1 MYITLGSFED
11 CTKAVISFL
20 CFFLSYSTVTHQ
32 RCVSVESSLL
42 RTTVTINPVSDN
54 MTRFARSFIKYHLN
68 IYHVFVVGDRMV
80 ETPCEG
86 LFAVSEHSASRSF
99 SDARTYTSL
108 KKQPE
113 FFFHEER
120 CDQLETSFFVN
131 FLKQF
136 MANFVVELI
145 NLMNKRR

>member
-11 CTKAVISFL
+11 CIKAIIGFL

-32 RCVSVESSLL
+32 RYVSVESSLL

-68 IYHVFVVGDRMV
+68 INHVFVVGDRMV

-99 SDARTYTSL
+99 SDARTYTTL

-113 FFFHEER
+113 FFFMKNDAISWKLR
-120 CDQLETSFFVN
+120 FFVN